1 VQETTK
7 GTLSFPKSLLQP
19 SCAQLRSSVSEA
31 PAKTEFQDFQT
42 EFFSL
47 PSSAFAGTSIL
58 NLFRLLQALAMT
70 KRSFAEVRAQAEL
83 GHEEIGSQNLD
94 YARQTDLD
102 RPQGH
107 YAQLK

>member
-1 VQETTK
+1 VPNSETPFRETPTK
-7 GTLSFPKSLLQP
+7 T
-19 SCAQLRSSVSEA
+19 
-31 PAKTEFQDFQT
+31 DFRDSQT
-42 EFFSL
+42 EFISL
-47 PSSAFAGTSIL
+47 PSSDFAGTSIL
-58 NLFRLLQALAMT
+58 EPISTSATIAMT

-94 YARQTDLD
+94 YASQTDLD